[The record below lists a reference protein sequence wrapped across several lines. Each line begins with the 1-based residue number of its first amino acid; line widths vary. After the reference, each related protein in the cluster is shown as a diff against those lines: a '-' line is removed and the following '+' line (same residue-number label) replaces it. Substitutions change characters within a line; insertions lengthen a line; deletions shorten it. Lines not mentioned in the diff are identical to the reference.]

1 MEINGHPITPQNM
14 AIGIA
19 VFDRLIK
26 MLLMR
31 IDRLEALLNS
41 SKRVFQPV
49 PVVISGKE
57 YFDVYSLTEIF
68 KVTKH
73 TIYRWRDE
81 EKLPLVKIGGKYYIG
96 VEELQAAMVAN
107 HITEPVR

>member
-1 MEINGHPITPQNM
+1 MEINGNPITPQDM
-14 AIGIA
+14 TIGIA

-49 PVVISGKE
+49 PVVISG
-57 YFDVYSLTEIF
+57 I
-68 KVTKH
+68 
-73 TIYRWRDE
+73 R
-81 EKLPLVKIGGKYYIG
+81 
-96 VEELQAAMVAN
+96 
-107 HITEPVR
+107 